1 MKDYQAIQA
10 NLITMLEALGENLD
24 DVLKEEEL
32 FENRVD
38 KNSIEIEKSL
48 LSDKRFVIK
57 TEK

>member
-1 MKDYQAIQA
+1 VKDYQAIQA